1 MLRVRADGPTMQ
13 TVRQCRREVRDG
25 PTMQTGDVLMCML
38 VEMTGTAVRRRTM
51 ARRSRLYCRRLSGRA
66 KRGYPP
72 SRNPKP
78 ERNPAA
84 KWAKP
89 ETQAP
94 RKSETRNPNP
104 GETPSGGEHT
114 STNIPRPPPT
124 PQCSLPKIPG
134 TFPPCPVLTTLRH
147 PALGRFWIQDTPN
160 VTKCNFASLGV
171 AIAVTRLGL
180 GNDGAPVQTEK

>member
-94 RKSETRNPNP
+94 RKSETRK
-104 GETPSGGEHT
+104 ELVK
-114 STNIPRPPPT
+114 
-124 PQCSLPKIPG
+124 Q
-134 TFPPCPVLTTLRH
+134 
-147 PALGRFWIQDTPN
+147 
-160 VTKCNFASLGV
+160 ASL
-171 AIAVTRLGL
+171 AARLQDLDIIRLEAGMERREPAQWDEL
-180 GNDGAPVQTEK
+180 RVWDPGDG

>member
-104 GETPSGGEHT
+104 GETP
-114 STNIPRPPPT
+114 
-124 PQCSLPKIPG
+124 
-134 TFPPCPVLTTLRH
+134 LRADLVQRRRILARRKAWRSK
-147 PALGRFWIQDTPN
+147 PAIQRQRQLLGQ
-160 VTKCNFASLGV
+160 
-171 AIAVTRLGL
+171 IAVGGRQWRSRLQGL
-180 GNDGAPVQTEK
+180 RLA

>member
-104 GETPSGGEHT
+104 GETPLRAERALHQDRLLARAVPLRAPRRVLGALQ
-114 STNIPRPPPT
+114 PARPPREGRGGH
-124 PQCSLPKIPG
+124 QGLARLPARRAAALI
-134 TFPPCPVLTTLRH
+134 LTL
-147 PALGRFWIQDTPN
+147 AL
-160 VTKCNFASLGV
+160 A
-171 AIAVTRLGL
+171 
-180 GNDGAPVQTEK
+180 

>member
-104 GETPSGGEHT
+104 GETPLRAEVQDRVRVAIERDPNKATALQRSGGDERVADG
-114 STNIPRPPPT
+114 RP
-124 PQCSLPKIPG
+124 SD
-134 TFPPCPVLTTLRH
+134 VLRDAAVLLVDAHREDRGLEVTL
-147 PALGRFWIQDTPN
+147 D
-160 VTKCNFASLGV
+160 V
-171 AIAVTRLGL
+171 AGMGL
-180 GNDGAPVQTEK
+180 ARADVQ

>member
-104 GETPSGGEHT
+104 GETP
-114 STNIPRPPPT
+114 
-124 PQCSLPKIPG
+124 
-134 TFPPCPVLTTLRH
+134 LR
-147 PALGRFWIQDTPN
+147 AD
-160 VTKCNFASLGV
+160 
-171 AIAVTRLGL
+171 RLGL
-180 GNDGAPVQTEK
+180 RQHWSSRLSRLGVCEGTLSVSVSVSVRGHTRRRVGRNQRYERGC